1 MFNDGGGD
9 AMTVVWCALA
19 SADLM
24 FEYINLSRSVVELR
38 TPHVKEN
45 PLTHDPSGRIREIY
59 AIRHTW

>member
-1 MFNDGGGD
+1 VFNVGGGD

-19 SADLM
+19 SADLV
-24 FEYINLSRSVVELR
+24 FEYINLGWSVVELR